1 MKTKRIK
8 IEGIPATVWGEGSD
22 RVWIAV
28 HGNLSH
34 KEDEVVRLLAETAT
48 ERGYEVLSFDLPEHG
63 ERKGDPT
70 YLCKVQNCVRDLKTV
85 LAYAKAN
92 FREMNLWACSMGA
105 YFSLLAYRDEPIEK
119 CLFLSPVVDM
129 LTIIENLMAW
139 SCVTESM
146 LQEKREIQ
154 TDFGQTLYW
163 DYYEYVK
170 ENPSTRWDKPTSILY
185 GSRDMMQAETIVRAF
200 AKEFGCALSILKN
213 GEHFFH
219 TQDQLDCYQAW
230 LRDQL

>member
-1 MKTKRIK
+1 MKTERIK
-8 IEGIPATVWGEGSD
+8 IDGIPATMWGEGSD

-34 KEDEVVRLLAETAT
+34 KEDEVVRLLAEAAT
-48 ERGYEVLSFDLPEHG
+48 EKGYGVLSFDLPEHG

-119 CLFLSPVVDM
+119 CLFLSPVEQESTLHQLKCKTV
-129 LTIIENLMAW
+129 LIHCLYLSNRTIRHFRMFLPIN
-139 SCVTESM
+139 
-146 LQEKREIQ
+146 IQ
-154 TDFGQTLYW
+154 QRVVLCPI
-163 DYYEYVK
+163 
-170 ENPSTRWDKPTSILY
+170 NS
-185 GSRDMMQAETIVRAF
+185 Q
-200 AKEFGCALSILKN
+200 
-213 GEHFFH
+213 
-219 TQDQLDCYQAW
+219 
-230 LRDQL
+230 

>member
-1 MKTKRIK
+1 MKTERIK
-8 IEGIPATVWGEGSD
+8 IEGIPATVWGEGND

-34 KEDEVVRLLAETAT
+34 KEDEVVRLLAEAAT
-48 ERGYEVLSFDLPEHG
+48 EKGYSVLSFDLPEHG
-63 ERKGDPT
+63 EREGDST
-70 YLCKVQNCVRDLKTV
+70 CLCKVQNCVRDLKTI

-92 FREMNLWACSMGA
+92 FREIDLWACSMGA

-119 CLFLSPVVDM
+119 CLFLSPVVNM
-129 LTIIENLMAW
+129 QVVIGNLMAW
-139 SCVTESM
+139 SRVTESD
-146 LQEKREIQ
+146 LKKKQEIQ

-170 ENPSTRWDKPTSILY
+170 ENPITRWDKPTSILY
-185 GSRDMMQAETIVRAF
+185 GSRDTLQEEALVSAF
-200 AKEFGCALSILKN
+200 AKEFGCELSILKD

-219 TQDQLDCYQAW
+219 TQEQLERYKTW
-230 LRDQL
+230 LRDRL

>member
-1 MKTKRIK
+1 MKTERIK

-34 KEDEVVRLLAETAT
+34 KEDEAVRLLAEAAT
-48 ERGYEVLSFDLPEHG
+48 EKGYGVLSFDLPEHG
-63 ERKGDPT
+63 ERKGDST
-70 YLCKVQNCVRDLKTV
+70 CLCKVQNCVRDLKTV
-85 LAYAKAN
+85 LSFAQAN
-92 FREMNLWACSMGA
+92 FREIDLWACSMGA

-119 CLFLSPVVDM
+119 CLFLSPVVNM
-129 LTIIENLMAW
+129 QVVIGNLMAW
-139 SCVTESM
+139 SRVTESD
-146 LQEKREIQ
+146 LKKKQEIQ

-170 ENPSTRWDKPTSILY
+170 ENPITRWDKPTSILY
-185 GSRDMMQAETIVRAF
+185 GSRDTLQEEALVSAF
-200 AKEFGCALSILKN
+200 AKEFGCELSILKD

-219 TQDQLDCYQAW
+219 TQEQLDRYKTW
-230 LRDQL
+230 LRDRL